1 MRRVRSA
8 SSLTGGRDQHQ
19 DACTGEE
26 GGLQTG
32 VPGGKAGGG
41 EERAV
46 QTAWAGSPDTFPAA
60 HLGERPRAGPGLRRS

>member
-32 VPGGKAGGG
+32 VPGGRRG
-41 EERAV
+41 EERKGPFK
-46 QTAWAGSPDTFPAA
+46 Q
-60 HLGERPRAGPGLRRS
+60 PGLGAQTLSQQLTSGRGLGLGLG